1 MAKMHGKQVYRC
13 VVRQYDGL
21 AAGDAGFG
29 RRRSQVEK
37 RLRGVET
44 REHVVIRLWNIK
56 QPDEHAFSINTTPYP
71 STRVDRI
78 EAFWGVP
85 LYG

>member
-1 MAKMHGKQVYRC
+1 MHGKQVYRC

-21 AAGDAGFG
+21 AAGDAGLG

-44 REHVVIRLWNIK
+44 REHVVIRLWNIE
-56 QPDEHAFSINTTPYP
+56 QPDEHVFLIKSIPF
-71 STRVDRI
+71 TRVHRI
-78 EAFWGVP
+78 EAF
-85 LYG
+85 